1 MTKLWHDHLLSAEMP
16 FWAPFLAKRP
26 NGVPGRLTI
35 LGQLIIIERIGFG
48 AIEVSLALWRRL
60 IGSALPA
67 FKAIFPQSSPG
78 YVHPQVIP
86 FDWTRDLMTDMA
98 LLRLAGRWPVGE
110 MQSFPLVIKAW
121 RGLSAA
127 GQEAVTMHLG
137 NNGDLAIAAQ
147 LAVPFPTIRPEA
159 LPFSPRALFM
169 KQFAETAKSQIS
181 WDVGNDCRWDFVF
194 GPIGNT
200 ICGLTPSPA
209 GDLIMPIWSDV
220 DIIASKSA
228 PVQPREDLIELIAF
242 YYARAQR
249 FAGILEKD
257 INTDCQRFRQIVHLP

>member
-1 MTKLWHDHLLSAEMP
+1 MTALWHDHLLSPEMP
-16 FWAPFLAKRP
+16 FWAPFAAKRP

-35 LGQLIIIERIGFG
+35 LGQMVIIERIGFG
-48 AIEVSLALWRRL
+48 AIEVPFGLWRRL

-67 FKAIFPQSSPG
+67 FKAIFPQLSPG
-78 YVHPQVIP
+78 YMHPQVIP

-98 LLRLAGRWPVGE
+98 LLRLAGRWPAGE
-110 MQSFPLVIKAW
+110 MQSFPLLTNAW
-121 RGLSAA
+121 YRLTAA
-127 GQEAVTMHLG
+127 GQEAVMMHLG
-137 NNGDLAIAAQ
+137 HNGDLAIAAQ
-147 LAVPFPTIRPEA
+147 LAAPFPTVRPEA
-159 LPFSPRALFM
+159 LPLSSNALFM
-169 KQFAETAKSQIS
+169 KQFAEAAKSQTS

-200 ICGLTPSPA
+200 ICGLTPSPT

-220 DIIASKSA
+220 DIISSKSA
-228 PVQPREDLIELIAF
+228 HVQPGEDLIELIAF

-257 INTDCQRFRQIVHLP
+257 IRVDCQRFRQIVHLR